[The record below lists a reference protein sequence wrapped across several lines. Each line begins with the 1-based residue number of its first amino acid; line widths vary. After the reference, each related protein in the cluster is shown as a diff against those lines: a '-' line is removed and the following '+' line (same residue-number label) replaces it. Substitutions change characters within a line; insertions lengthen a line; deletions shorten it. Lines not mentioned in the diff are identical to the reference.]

1 MNNDLVDVEAIISGI
16 CIDLKYS
23 TRDNF
28 VGTAVYDFKNCLLH
42 KDAASNLVLVQNELK
57 GMELELK
64 VFDGY
69 RPMRAQQL
77 FWEILPDPRYISDP
91 KLGGRHTRGTAVDVT
106 LIFSGTKKELAM
118 PSAFDD
124 FSEKSHRGYMGG
136 SKEEIFNR
144 KLLQDVMGRHGW
156 VGLATE
162 WWHFDLVGW
171 EGYPVI

>member
-1 MNNDLVDVEAIISGI
+1 MNKDLVDLESIIPGI

-23 TRDNF
+23 TADNF
-28 VGTAVYDFKNCLLH
+28 LAAVVYDFKTCLLH
-42 KDAASNLVLVQNELK
+42 KDGSLHLLDVQNELK
-57 GMELELK
+57 AMGLELK

-77 FWEILPDPRYISDP
+77 FWEKLPDPRYISDP

-124 FSEKSHRGYMGG
+124 FSEKSHRGYVGA

-144 KLLQDVMGRHGW
+144 ELLQDVMGRHGW
-156 VGLATE
+156 VGLPTE

-171 EGYPVI
+171 ESYPVI